1 MLPKTHRQFTIEN
14 ELDLGPDFPF
24 DYANFIGPDSAGND
38 KPIGEIDPASYG
50 TRIGIVGTG
59 ATGLIAGYQLM
70 KIDFLSVYYE
80 AKKNPDG
87 TTRIGGRMKALYGDP
102 SEIAVAGNQP
112 VAVQQPRD
120 QIVAGDADQQSD
132 GIDDVGCGAVALAA
146 APLRQAPFSMDAAR
160 RMNGQHDLAGVLIDI
175 GDHLADHGS
184 NDAFLEP

>member
-1 MLPKTHRQFTIEN
+1 MQGAFRRANHA
-14 ELDLGPDFPF
+14 ELRC
-24 DYANFIGPDSAGND
+24 A
-38 KPIGEIDPASYG
+38 
-50 TRIGIVGTG
+50 
-59 ATGLIAGYQLM
+59 ATGFVGRALRSGFRSAVLQEDSQAGCRPSCAHAVRWPRFVGQ
-70 KIDFLSVYYE
+70 
-80 AKKNPDG
+80 P
-87 TTRIGGRMKALYGDP
+87 GGGAVGRDP
-102 SEIAVAGNQP
+102 MMVSQRHHLFPGPPIAVAGNQP